1 MSASL
6 IMQAILSGITNGFV
20 YALIGIGLAVIF
32 KGTQIINAMQ
42 GEFAVIGA
50 MVTVF
55 ALEPAGLPY
64 GLAILLGILAG
75 AATGLVIDRLFVQPM
90 MRQRAGEE
98 SFLLLT
104 IGLAVTLSAAVLYL
118 AGRNSYLLPSW
129 GEEGIVEI
137 LDAFLQIQ
145 ALWLIGAAIAV
156 VVALRLFY
164 GRTLLGLS
172 MMAASMDPDGAATNG
187 IDVRRMRS
195 LTFLLGGVIGAI
207 AGILVAP
214 LIAVNYHL
222 GIALTLKGF
231 AAAILGGLTNPLGA
245 VVGGVTLGLLESL
258 AVIGFPSGYKDVVAL
273 VIMIAIMV
281 LMPNGLLGRAGR
293 IGG

>member
-20 YALIGIGLAVIF
+20 YALIGVGLAVIF

-64 GLAILLGILAG
+64 ALSILLGILSG
-75 AATGLVIDRLFVQPM
+75 ALTGLVIDRLFVQPM
-90 MRQRAGEE
+90 MRQHAGEE

-129 GEEGIVEI
+129 GEEGIIEI

-145 ALWLIGAAIAV
+145 ALWLIGAAIIV

-187 IDVRRMRS
+187 IDVRHMRS
-195 LTFLLGGVIGAI
+195 LTFVLGGIIGAI

-214 LIAVNYHL
+214 LVAVNYHI

-273 VIMIAIMV
+273 AIMIAIMI

-293 IGG
+293 AGG

>member
-32 KGTQIINAMQ
+32 KGTHIINAMQ

-64 GLAILLGILAG
+64 GLAILLGILVG

-90 MRQRAGEE
+90 MRQQAGEE

-118 AGRNSYLLPSW
+118 AGRNSYLLPAW

-145 ALWLIGAAIAV
+145 ALWLIGAAIIV

-195 LTFLLGGVIGAI
+195 LTFLLGGAIGAI

>member
-6 IMQAILSGITNGFV
+6 VMQAILSGITNGFV

-64 GLAILLGILAG
+64 SLSILLGVISG
-75 AATGLVIDRLFVQPM
+75 AAVGVIIDRLFVQPM

-129 GEEGIVEI
+129 GEEGVIEI

-145 ALWLIGAAIAV
+145 ALWLIGTAIV
-156 VVALRLFY
+156 VVVGLRLFY

-172 MMAASMDPDGAATNG
+172 MMAASMDSDGAATNG
-187 IDVRRMRS
+187 INVRRMRS
-195 LTFLLGGVIGAI
+195 LTFLLGGTVGAI

-214 LIAVNYHL
+214 LVAVNYHM

-231 AAAILGGLTNPLGA
+231 AAAILGGLSNPLGA
-245 VVGGVTLGLLESL
+245 VLGGVTLGLLESL
-258 AVIGFPSGYKDVVAL
+258 AVVGFPSGYKDVIAL
-273 VIMIAIMV
+273 AMMIVIMIV
-281 LMPNGLLGRAGR
+281 MPNGLLGRVGR

>member
-6 IMQAILSGITNGFV
+6 VMQAILSGITNGFV

-64 GLAILLGILAG
+64 GLSILLGVVSG
-75 AATGLVIDRLFVQPM
+75 ASVGLIIDRLFVQPM

-129 GEEGIVEI
+129 GEEGVIEI

-145 ALWLIGAAIAV
+145 ALWLIGAAIIV

-187 IDVRRMRS
+187 INVQRMRS
-195 LTFLLGGVIGAI
+195 LTFLLGGTVGAI

-214 LIAVNYHL
+214 LIAVNYHM

-231 AAAILGGLTNPLGA
+231 AAAILGGLSNPLGA
-245 VVGGVTLGLLESL
+245 VLGGVTLGLLESL
-258 AVIGFPSGYKDVVAL
+258 AVVGFPSGYKDVIAL
-273 VIMIAIMV
+273 AMMIVIMIV
-281 LMPNGLLGRAGR
+281 MPNGLLGRVGR

>member
-6 IMQAILSGITNGFV
+6 VMQAILSGITNGFV

-64 GLAILLGILAG
+64 GLSILLGVISG
-75 AATGLVIDRLFVQPM
+75 AAVGVIIDRLFVQPM

-129 GEEGIVEI
+129 GDEGVIEI

-145 ALWLIGAAIAV
+145 ALWLIGTAIIV
-156 VVALRLFY
+156 VVGLRLFY

-187 IDVRRMRS
+187 INVRRMRS
-195 LTFLLGGVIGAI
+195 LTFLLGGTVGAI

-214 LIAVNYHL
+214 LVAVNYHM

-231 AAAILGGLTNPLGA
+231 AAAILGGLSNPLGA
-245 VVGGVTLGLLESL
+245 VLGGVTLGLLESL
-258 AVIGFPSGYKDVVAL
+258 AVVGFPSGYKDVIAL
-273 VIMIAIMV
+273 AMMIVIMIV
-281 LMPNGLLGRAGR
+281 MPNGLLGRVGR

>member
-6 IMQAILSGITNGFV
+6 VMQAILSGITNGFV

-64 GLAILLGILAG
+64 GLSILLGVISG
-75 AATGLVIDRLFVQPM
+75 AAVGVIIDRLFVQPM

-129 GEEGIVEI
+129 GDEGVIEI

-145 ALWLIGAAIAV
+145 ALWLIGTAIIV
-156 VVALRLFY
+156 VVGLRLFY

-187 IDVRRMRS
+187 INVRRMHS
-195 LTFLLGGVIGAI
+195 LTFLLGGTVGAI

-214 LIAVNYHL
+214 LIAVNYHM

-231 AAAILGGLTNPLGA
+231 AAAILGGLSNPLGA
-245 VVGGVTLGLLESL
+245 VLGGVTLGLLESL
-258 AVIGFPSGYKDVVAL
+258 AVVGFPSGYKDVIAL
-273 VIMIAIMV
+273 AMMIVIMIV
-281 LMPNGLLGRAGR
+281 MPNGLLGRVGR